1 MSGETLSGAI
11 GLGPGQIVAAVGGGG
26 KTSLLRALARE
37 CAGAGWRP
45 VIMTTTTHIL
55 APDEGT
61 LLLGGAASL
70 NNQIDRQC
78 RHLPEIITL
87 ARARTGEVPVPGGE
101 MPVPG
106 GEVPVSGSPGET
118 KMKLR
123 GFFPAE
129 PAFFRR
135 EGGALLVEA
144 DGSRGLPIKAPGPD
158 EPVIP
163 PETDIVLG
171 VVGLDALGAP
181 IDEEHVFRPERLAE
195 VVGLAPGSTVDAAA
209 IGRLAAHPEGLFRG
223 APAGARRFIILN
235 KSDRIGAMEKLEEI
249 GYIMSVAACVPEGP
263 AEAVLFTSI
272 TQSGLRVVLRAP

>member
-1 MSGETLSGAI
+1 VSGESLSGAI
-11 GLGPGQIVAAVGGGG
+11 GLRPGQTVAAVGGGG
-26 KTSLLRALARE
+26 KTSLLKALARE

-55 APDEGT
+55 APEEGT
-61 LLLGGAASL
+61 LLLGDAASV
-70 NNQIDRQC
+70 NNQIDRQG

-87 ARARTGEVPVPGGE
+87 ARARSGEVPVSGGE

-106 GEVPVSGSPGET
+106 GSAGET
-118 KMKLR
+118 KMKLC
-123 GFFPAE
+123 GFISDE
-129 PAFFRR
+129 TRLFRR

-163 PETDIVLG
+163 PEADIVLG

-181 IDEEHVFRPERLAE
+181 IDEEHAFRPERLAE
-195 VVGLAPGSTVDAAA
+195 VVGLAPGRAVDAAA

-235 KSDRIGAMEKLEEI
+235 KSDRIGAMDKLEEI
-249 GYIMSVAACVPEGP
+249 SYIMSVAACAPEGP

-272 TQSGLRVVLRAP
+272 TQSGLRVVFRAP